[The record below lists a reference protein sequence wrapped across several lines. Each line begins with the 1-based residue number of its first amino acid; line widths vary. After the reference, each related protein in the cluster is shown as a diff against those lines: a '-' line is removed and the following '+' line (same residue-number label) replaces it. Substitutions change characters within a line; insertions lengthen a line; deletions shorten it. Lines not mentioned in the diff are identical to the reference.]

1 MIRGAAGIALGL
13 LVLVSCAQRKDPAAT
28 GSDVGAVSLA
38 DGETVFRVGGCASC
52 HATPGGPSAGAPHLG
67 GGQELQTRYGTFR
80 VPNISPD
87 EEYGIGAWSE
97 AQFARAMLR
106 GVSPEGQ
113 HYYPAFPYTS
123 YARMSARD
131 VANLW
136 AYLQSLPPV
145 RQEVQ
150 DHDLRFPYN
159 NRGAMAVWKAL
170 YFRPAKVVDLGP
182 MTPEVARG
190 QYLVEGPGHCGECHT
205 PRGGLGRLDH
215 DRWLAGGTLPDGQ
228 GFAPDITGGAGGLA
242 GLSTE
247 GIASMLIPGP
257 QHFNAGEAGYEMEAV
272 RGNLV
277 ALPEV
282 DRRAIAAYLK
292 AVPGTR

>member
-13 LVLVSCAQRKDPAAT
+13 LVLVSCAQRQDPATDMAP
-28 GSDVGAVSLA
+28 GAISLA

-52 HATPGGPSAGAPHLG
+52 HTTPGETSEDAPHLG

-87 EEYGIGAWSE
+87 NEHGIGTWTE

-113 HYYPAFPYTS
+113 HYYPTFPYTS

-131 VANLW
+131 LANLW

-145 RQEVQ
+145 RREVQ

-170 YFRPAKVVDLGP
+170 YFHPTKVVDLGP
-182 MTPEVARG
+182 LSPEVARG

-205 PRGGLGRLDH
+205 PRGGLGGLDH
-215 DRWLAGGTLPDGQ
+215 DRWLAGGMLPEGQ
-228 GFAPDITGGAGGLA
+228 GFAPDITGGEAGLGGLTA
-242 GLSTE
+242 E
-247 GIASMLIPGP
+247 EIASMLIPGP
-257 QHFNAGEAGYEMEAV
+257 QHFSAAEAGYEMEAV
-272 RGNLV
+272 RGNLA
-277 ALPEV
+277 ALPEA
-282 DRRAIAAYLK
+282 DRRAIVAYLK
-292 AVPGTR
+292 AVPGAR